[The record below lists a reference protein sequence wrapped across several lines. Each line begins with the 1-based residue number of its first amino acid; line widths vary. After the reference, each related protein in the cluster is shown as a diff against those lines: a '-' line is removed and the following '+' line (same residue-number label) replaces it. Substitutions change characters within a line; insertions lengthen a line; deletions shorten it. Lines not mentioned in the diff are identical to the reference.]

1 MKNYDLYKKM
11 KDENIYYINHEL
23 TFTRGAIAHYK
34 GITAIVIDKKKV
46 TSQTSENTVIM
57 QELGHYMA
65 NAYYKMNSSYELI
78 EEMEQ
83 LADIKAWTE
92 FFPYE
97 KIKELMDNGISTVTE
112 IANYFD
118 VEPFYMSRCLNY
130 YYEHSNGFI
139 DSTLNSNTT
148 KNPN

>member
-1 MKNYDLYKKM
+1 MLRAEIEQMMKARGM
-11 KDENIYYINHEL
+11 KS
-23 TFTRGAIAHYK
+23 
-34 GITAIVIDKKKV
+34 ITIVP
-46 TSQTSENTVIM
+46 E
-57 QELGHYMA
+57 GR
-65 NAYYKMNSSYELI
+65 
-78 EEMEQ
+78 
-83 LADIKAWTE
+83 
-92 FFPYE
+92 
-97 KIKELMDNGISTVTE
+97 DNGISTVTE